1 MEIRERFLGSVV
13 CLDVQG
19 RLVVTND
26 NERLKEKIIH
36 LLFENHHKIVL
47 NLQEVSQVDT
57 SGLSALI
64 SVRQAVRRG
73 GGEIKLLNV
82 PRRIQDLLVLTR
94 LITLF
99 EIVDSEADPAS
110 AFSAEAAVQ

>member
-26 NERLKEKIIH
+26 NERLKEKVIC
-36 LLFENHHKIVL
+36 LLFENHKKIIL
-47 NLQEVSQVDT
+47 NFEEVSQVDT

-64 SVRQAVRRG
+64 SVSLAVERG
-73 GGEIKLLNV
+73 GGEIKLLNLP
-82 PRRIQDLLVLTR
+82 PRIYDLLVLTR

-99 EIVDSEADPAS
+99 EVVDSEADAVR
-110 AFSAEAAVQ
+110 AFSEEADVQ